1 MRRSLLGSGKCTF
14 TITADQ
20 SSTIT
25 IGGVAKQGTIYSAD
39 FKKGENV
46 SWSVARTG
54 YVTQSGTQKITSDI
68 TKNITLVKQKFNV
81 TVTSN
86 VNSTITINGQSSSG
100 VKTKTVSVEYGSTIS
115 WSVSATGYTTQ
126 SGTFSNI
133 TGVQS
138 KNVTLSKQTFTVTVN
153 SNVNATI
160 TIGGQSSSSVKTKSV
175 TVEYGS
181 NVSWSV
187 SASGYDTQSGTFS
200 NMTSN
205 QSKSVTLVLSTYSYT
220 VYSNIPGASVYF
232 NGTYK
237 GTISGGS
244 FSTSIQGG
252 DTYYNV
258 TISGGTLPSGRR
270 VNGSTT
276 TEKNTETGTDTD
288 TTTENNF
295 SVSPT
300 SSAFSQGGGSNT
312 LSVVSNYRTGTRTRS
327 KTRTNSRSK
336 TPYTDYSYSRP
347 GQKSVSRNS
356 SVTMNAVESTSSGTS
371 YGSWSYGSWSYGSWS
386 SWSYGSYTRSSSLNV
401 SGVSWISSSKT
412 NTGSGSSQGFSVS
425 ITASANNS
433 YDARSGTLTISNSQ
447 GSKNISVSQ
456 SAKQNNYVFSAASN
470 SLSFGP
476 LIQEKD
482 INITSTKNGSYTGY
496 SLTSKPDWVSV
507 QYISQG
513 STYMTTRFKSTANT
527 STSSRSGSIVFT
539 QNESGKTVSVSV
551 SQEGKPAGKKTN
563 TIALLEIGSDTVSV
577 KSSKPVASTLTITVK
592 YTLVGDSSYATY
604 TSSAKMFSGDTR
616 CIINTTNG
624 RANTISNITV
634 SPTSDS
640 TYNYSVIW

>member
-1 MRRSLLGSGKCTF
+1 MRRSILGSGKYTF

-25 IGGVAKQGTIYSAD
+25 IGGRVKQGTTYSSD

-54 YVTQSGTQKITSDI
+54 YVTQSGTQKITGDI
-68 TKNITLVKQKFNV
+68 TKNITLVKQKFDI

-115 WSVSATGYTTQ
+115 WSVSATGYTPQ
-126 SGTFSNI
+126 SGIFINI
-133 TGVQS
+133 TGAQS
-138 KNVTLSKQTFTVTVN
+138 KNVTLSKQAFIVTVN

-160 TIGGQSSSSVKTKSV
+160 TISGQSSSSVKTKSV

-200 NMTSN
+200 NVTSN

-220 VYSNIPGASVYF
+220 VYSDIPGASVYF
-232 NGTYK
+232 DGTYK

-258 TISGGTLPSGRR
+258 TISKGTLPSGRR

-276 TEKNTETGTDTD
+276 TEKETETGTDTD

-347 GQKSVSRNS
+347 GQKLVSRNR

-447 GSKNISVSQ
+447 GSKNVSVSQ
-456 SAKQNNYVFSAASN
+456 SAKSVNWVFSSN
-470 SLSFGP
+470 SSSLSFGP
-476 LIQEKD
+476 LMQNKSIT
-482 INITSTKNGSYTGY
+482 ITSTKNGSYIGF
-496 SLTSKPDWVSV
+496 SATSKPSWVNVTVGSNGSV
-507 QYISQG
+507 SIS
-513 STYMTTRFKSTANT
+513 STANT

-551 SQEGKPAGKKTN
+551 SQEGKPAGKETN
-563 TIALLEIGSDTVSV
+563 TIALLEIGSDTISV
-577 KSSKPVASTLTITVK
+577 KSSKPVASKLIITVE
-592 YTLVGDSSYATY
+592 YTLVGDSSYVTY
-604 TSSAKMFSGDTR
+604 TSSDIMFSGATI
-616 CIINTTNG
+616 CIINTANG
-624 RANTISNITV
+624 RVNTISNMYV